1 VYIKRITY
9 SNIYE
14 WFFEPNKTIDSKKSD
29 AGELNGISNIE
40 NRDVI
45 KRVAVLDF
53 TQVLALSH
61 LINFMIVINYLKRDP
76 RIAERMGGY
85 LVWRGYLVLILE
97 VQKTIDKVSKKKKE
111 IYMLE
116 RREKKGFLQSK
127 RVRR

>member
-14 WFFEPNKTIDSKKSD
+14 WFFETNKTIDSKKSD

-97 VQKTIDKVSKKKKE
+97 VQKTIDKVSKKKKD
-111 IYMLE
+111 IYT
-116 RREKKGFLQSK
+116 
-127 RVRR
+127 